1 MTEFPDWGS
10 DRVMDFALP
19 PEITVSKQRVD
30 QQWVY
35 SFRHEDLGGLGR
47 IIVQGLPNGQCNLAI
62 EVAGDPSDPMTEIR
76 LAILQPISEYVT
88 ATMESVFG
96 AGDQAQVKTA
106 PATPR
111 GPTEVVESKLMP
123 CDRCGDTAAMLIFA
137 YGAAT
142 HADFEDY
149 ARKMYPK
156 YSVLDVPTWI
166 IGEPLGAPGFET
178 PSRILQVWPQRGLI
192 LEMTPTVFN
201 AELDGVLARH
211 C

>member
-1 MTEFPDWGS
+1 
-10 DRVMDFALP
+10 MDFALP
-19 PEITVSKQRVD
+19 PEITVSKQQVD

-47 IIVQGLPNGQCNLAI
+47 IIVQGLPNGQCNLAV
-62 EVAGDPSDPMTEIR
+62 EVAGDPSDPMTETR
-76 LAILQPISEYVT
+76 LAILQPISEYIT
-88 ATMESVFG
+88 AAMESAFG

-106 PATPR
+106 PATPQ

-137 YGAAT
+137 YDAVTNG
-142 HADFEDY
+142 DFEDY

-178 PSRILQVWPQRGLI
+178 PSKILKVWPLRESIQ
-192 LEMTPTVFN
+192 EMTPNVFN
-201 AELDGVLARH
+201 AELDVVLARH
-211 C
+211 CR